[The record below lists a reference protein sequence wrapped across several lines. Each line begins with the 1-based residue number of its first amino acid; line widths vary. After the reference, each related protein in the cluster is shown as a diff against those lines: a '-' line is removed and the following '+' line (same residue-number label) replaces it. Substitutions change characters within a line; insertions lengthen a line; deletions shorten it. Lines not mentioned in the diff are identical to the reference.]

1 MKRLLLFALLLPLF
15 ATSQI
20 ISSDSSSINFGVVMV
35 GSTDSSLVTLTNN
48 SIVPLNVTNIKFY
61 SIFGD
66 VPFSASQS
74 TFTIPANGTRSV
86 WVYFSPTQN
95 ILHNSTMV
103 VQHNANSGHEAISLM
118 AQGRFPLAYYDSTEN
133 VSEQNLKDILK
144 RRLARGYISYPYN
157 NPTGQ
162 LDARDIFFDS
172 LDNQRYNG
180 QNALVNTIECVYT
193 GYVKTGYS
201 NRSSAQSSSPNFN
214 TEHTFPQG
222 LFSSNSPMVSD
233 IHHLFPTTN
242 ASNGQRGSLPF
253 GTVTNGTPVTLGGGS
268 FYNSTTFEP
277 RNAQK
282 GATAR
287 AMMYFVIRYQDYSN
301 HFSVQQNILRNWH
314 NTHTVTVAESNR
326 NNGIFR
332 FQNNRN
338 PFVDYPQLEKR
349 ITNFV
354 VNSVA
359 PSQPGLDIVQSSI
372 NFGTFFAQTQ
382 DTFDYVL
389 VNRGNTVINFSNF
402 SLSNTT
408 LLSFAAGSG
417 VNTSLNPGDALEI
430 SIIAQSNNSTM
441 ISENLT
447 FTTNLAFPLTNF
459 SVPISGQTVIV
470 GVEKNN
476 TFNSQLIL
484 FPNPIQDQ
492 LFIQTELN
500 QQLDIRLLDVAG
512 KRIDLEFLKGNN
524 GYILPTK
531 EISSGLYFLQI
542 NNGEEQI
549 IRKVIKQ

>member
-61 SIFGD
+61 SIFGE

-95 ILHNSTMV
+95 ILHNSTIV
-103 VQHNANSGHEAISLM
+103 VQHNANSGHEAISLTG
-118 AQGRFPLAYYDSTEN
+118 QGRFPLAYYDSTEN
-133 VSEQNLKDILK
+133 VFEQNLKDILK
-144 RRLARGYISYPYN
+144 RKLARGYTTLSYN
-157 NPTGQ
+157 A
-162 LDARDIFFDS
+162 ARDAMFMTI
-172 LDNQRYNG
+172 DNKRLNG
-180 QNALVNTIECVYT
+180 QSATVNTLECVYT
-193 GYVKTGYS
+193 GFNKTSYTS
-201 NRSSAQSSSPNFN
+201 RSDAQTTSPQFN

-222 LFSSNSPMVSD
+222 FFGSNLPMRSD
-233 IHHLFPTTN
+233 IHHLYPTTN
-242 ASNGQRGSLPF
+242 NSNSQRGNKPF

-277 RNAQK
+277 RNVQK

-301 HFSVQQNILRNWH
+301 HFSVQQNILKNWH
-314 NTHTVTVAESNR
+314 NTYVVDSVEQKR
-326 NNGIFR
+326 NDDIFLV
-332 FQNNRN
+332 QGNRN

-354 VNSVA
+354 ANSVA

>member
-1 MKRLLLFALLLPLF
+1 MKRLLFFALLLPLS

-35 GSTDSSLVTLTNN
+35 GSTDSSLITLRN
-48 SIVPLNVTNIKFY
+48 SSVVPLNVTNIKFY
-61 SIFGD
+61 SIFGE

-74 TFTIPANGTRSV
+74 TFTIPANGTQSV
-86 WVYFSPTQN
+86 WIYFTPKQN
-95 ILHNSTMV
+95 IFHNSTMV

-144 RRLARGYISYPYN
+144 RKLARGYTTLSYN
-157 NPTGQ
+157 A
-162 LDARDIFFDS
+162 ARDAMFMTI
-172 LDNQRYNG
+172 DNKRLNG
-180 QNALVNTIECVYT
+180 QSATVNTLECVYT
-193 GYVKTGYS
+193 GFNKTSYTS
-201 NRSSAQSSSPNFN
+201 RSDAQNTNPQFN
-214 TEHTFPQG
+214 TEHTFPQSF
-222 LFSSNSPMVSD
+222 FSSNPPMRSD

-242 ASNGQRGSLPF
+242 ASNGQRGSMPF

-301 HFSVQQNILRNWH
+301 HFSVQQNILRTWH
-314 NTHTVTVAESNR
+314 NNFSVTTAEVRR
-326 NNGIFR
+326 NNDVQLVQG
-332 FQNNRN
+332 NRN

-354 VNSVA
+354 TNSVA

-382 DTFDYVL
+382 DTFDYVV

-402 SLSNTT
+402 SLTNTT

-430 SIIAQSNNSTM
+430 SIIAQSNNTTT

-459 SVPISGQTVIV
+459 SVPITGQTVIV
-470 GVEKNN
+470 GVEENYN
-476 TFNSQLIL
+476 LNSQLKL

-492 LFIQTELN
+492 LYIRTEMN
-500 QQLDIRLLDVAG
+500 QELDIRLLDVAG

-531 EISSGLYFLQI
+531 EISSGLYFLKI
-542 NNGEEQI
+542 SNEKEQI

>member
-1 MKRLLLFALLLPLF
+1 MKRLLLFALLLPLL

-20 ISSDSSSINFGVVMV
+20 ISSDSSSINFGVAMV
-35 GSTDSSLVTLTNN
+35 GSTDSSLVTLRN
-48 SIVPLNVTNIKFY
+48 SSVVPLNVTNIKFY
-61 SIFGD
+61 SIFGE

-74 TFTIPANGTRSV
+74 TFTIPANGTQSV
-86 WVYFSPTQN
+86 WIYFTPKQN
-95 ILHNSTMV
+95 VLHNTTMV
-103 VQHNANSGHEAISLM
+103 VQHNANSGHEAITLM

-144 RRLARGYISYPYN
+144 RKLARGHTTLSYN
-157 NPTGQ
+157 A
-162 LDARDIFFDS
+162 ARDAMFMTI
-172 LDNQRYNG
+172 DNKRLNG
-180 QNALVNTIECVYT
+180 QSATVNTLECVYT
-193 GYVKTGYS
+193 GFNKTSYTS
-201 NRSSAQSSSPNFN
+201 RSDAQNTNPQFN
-214 TEHTFPQG
+214 TEHTFPQSF
-222 LFSSNSPMVSD
+222 FSSNLPMRSD

-242 ASNGQRGSLPF
+242 ASNGQRGSMPF

-301 HFSVQQNILRNWH
+301 HFSVQQNILRTWH
-314 NTHTVTVAESNR
+314 NNFSVTTAEVRR
-326 NNGIFR
+326 NNDVQLVQG
-332 FQNNRN
+332 NRN

-354 VNSVA
+354 ANSVA

-382 DTFDYVL
+382 DTFDYVV

-402 SLSNTT
+402 GLTNTT
-408 LLSFAAGSG
+408 LLSFVAGSG

-430 SIIAQSNNSTM
+430 SIIAQSNNSTT

-459 SVPISGQTVIV
+459 SVPITGQTMIV
-470 GVEKNN
+470 GVEENYN
-476 TFNSQLIL
+476 LNSQLKL

-492 LFIQTELN
+492 LYIRTEMN
-500 QQLDIRLLDVAG
+500 QELDIRLLDVAG

-531 EISSGLYFLQI
+531 EISSGLYFLKI
-542 NNGEEQI
+542 SNEKEQI